1 MTLITKPVTWQPD
14 RSRLSPL
21 WTLPD
26 LSTMMLRGARGR
38 CPACG
43 QSALFRGYLRQVESC
58 PSCDAPLGQIRADD
72 APPYFTMLVVGHI
85 VIPLMLLLERAQQP
99 PLWVHAAIWLPL
111 TCILTLGLL
120 RPIKGAT
127 IGLMLRLDLR
137 KPAAD
142 A

>member
-1 MTLITKPVTWQPD
+1 MTVISKPVTWQPD
-14 RSRLSPL
+14 RNRLSPS
-21 WTLPD
+21 WTLPA
-26 LSTMMLRGARGR
+26 LTTMLLRGARGR

-43 QSALFRGYLRQVESC
+43 EAKLFSGYLRQVEAC
-58 PSCDAPLGQIRADD
+58 PSCAAPLGQIRADD
-72 APPYFTMLVVGHI
+72 APPYFTMLAVGHV

-99 PLWVHAAIWLPL
+99 ALWVHAAIWLPL
-111 TCILTLGLL
+111 TCVLTIGLL

-137 KPAAD
+137 KSATD